1 MLLTTNRAH
10 RALDSTETG
19 AHHEIVNRNRRA
31 GSHLARAHP
40 RYRFGAR
47 RRTWIDRHRPD
58 RSRRKSGPP
67 GLLGDLQLRSRLV
80 LLAPLFLLPLPQ
92 ILIGGRPK
100 ALRRFSYDGW
110 IS

>member
-10 RALDSTETG
+10 WALVSSETG

-31 GSHLARAHP
+31 GSGLACIHP
-40 RYRFGAR
+40 RHRFGAR
-47 RRTWIDRHRPD
+47 RRTWVDRHRPD

-67 GLLGDLQLRSRLV
+67 GLLGDLQVWSRLV

-100 ALRRFSYDGW
+100 STAPIFVSWLD
-110 IS
+110 